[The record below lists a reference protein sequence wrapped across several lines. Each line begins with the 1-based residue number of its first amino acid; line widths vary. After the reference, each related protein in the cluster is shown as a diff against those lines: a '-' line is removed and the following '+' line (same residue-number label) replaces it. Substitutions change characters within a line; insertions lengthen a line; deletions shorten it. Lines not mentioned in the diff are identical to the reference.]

1 MNRLVGQNAIIT
13 GAGRG
18 IGRAI
23 AVALGNEGANLI
35 LVSRTLSQLEETADL
50 IKKNNQRIYC
60 LKADISKENEVD
72 YIKKSVIDNFGRV
85 DILVNNAGLGYF
97 SNIIDTDLQKYDEM
111 FNVNV
116 RGLFLTTKA
125 FLPLMIQNKQG
136 DIVNISSLAG
146 RNALE
151 GGAVYAATKW
161 AVIGFSRSLMLEVR
175 KYNIRVIT
183 ICPGSVNTTFTDLKI
198 DNPTIPQPE
207 DIANV
212 LVNALLMPRNVMVSE
227 IDIRPTNPI
236 K

>member
-1 MNRLVGQNAIIT
+1 MNQLSGQTALIT

-23 AVALGNEGANLI
+23 AVALGNEGANLV
-35 LVSRTLSQLEETADL
+35 LVSRTLSQLEETAEL
-50 IKKNNQRIYC
+50 IRKNNQRLYC
-60 LKADISKENEVD
+60 LKADITNVNELD
-72 YIKKSVIDNFGRV
+72 AICKNVIDNFGRV
-85 DILVNNAGLGYF
+85 DILVNNAGVGYF
-97 SNIIDTDLQKYDEM
+97 SDVINTELKEFDEM

-116 RGLFLTTKA
+116 RGMFLMTKA

-136 DIVNISSLAG
+136 DIVNIASLAG

-175 KYNIRVIT
+175 KHNIRVIT
-183 ICPGSVNTTFTDLKI
+183 ICPGSVDTTFAGLKKE
-198 DNPTIPQPE
+198 NPTIPKPE

-212 LVNALLMPRNVMVSE
+212 LVNALLTPRNVMVSE